1 MTTRPSFP
9 VWLIAALL
17 VLVAIAV
24 YWPATGHD
32 FVNYDD
38 PDYVTANPHVQ
49 GGLYWAGVKWA
60 FCNTQQAVYWAPLTW
75 LSHMVACQFFGLK
88 PWGHHLINVLLHAI
102 NTGLVFLVFKRMTG
116 TTWRSAILAALFGL
130 HPLRVES
137 VAWVTERKDVLS
149 GCFGLLCLWAY
160 ARYIEKSKVQSLKS
174 KVQGLESGVR
184 GSRFVV
190 RASRFEIR
198 PFHPRLWYW
207 TAVVMFALGLMSK
220 PMLVT
225 LPFVLLLLDYWPLGR
240 MTNAERRMQNAESGS
255 TLHALLPLLTEKLPF
270 FALAAAASV
279 VTFVVQKQGGALEP
293 IDYLPLG
300 ARGGNALI
308 SYGRYLGK
316 IFWPRNLAVFY
327 PHPGQWPL
335 AEVVLAGGVM
345 LGISGLLFMRRRRY
359 PFLLIGWLWFLGM
372 LVPAIGLIQ
381 SSSQAMAD
389 RFTYLPA
396 LGVMILAVW
405 GAYELTQRRRY
416 AVMALSVAGSA
427 AIVLCVVLTRQQ
439 LGHWK
444 DGEALFRQAV
454 GVTKDNWLALNN
466 LGCALVKKGQFD
478 EAISHYLEAL
488 RLKPGYA
495 MAYNNLGVALT
506 KKGQFDAGISQ
517 FQEALRLKPDYAE
530 ARYNF
535 GNALVRKGRI
545 DEGISEYRE
554 ALRHQPDYAD
564 AHCKLGI
571 ALVKKGQIDE
581 GISQYL
587 EALRLNPEDAEAH
600 CNLGVALV
608 RKGRVD
614 EGISQYVEALRLNPE
629 DAEAHYNYGNALMRR
644 NQIDEAIHQFEE
656 ALRRQPDYALAHYNL
671 GTALEQKGEIN
682 AAVRQFQETVRLQPN
697 DASAR
702 YNLGNALAEKGQMD
716 EAIRQF
722 QEALRRQ
729 PDYAEA
735 HSNLGIALA
744 RQNRIDEAIRQ
755 FEEALRLKPDDAQAR
770 NNLAR
775 AVEMKT
781 APPGP

>member
-1 MTTRPSFP
+1 
-9 VWLIAALL
+9 
-17 VLVAIAV
+17 
-24 YWPATGHD
+24 
-32 FVNYDD
+32 
-38 PDYVTANPHVQ
+38 
-49 GGLYWAGVKWA
+49 
-60 FCNTQQAVYWAPLTW
+60 
-75 LSHMVACQFFGLK
+75 
-88 PWGHHLINVLLHAI
+88 
-102 NTGLVFLVFKRMTG
+102 
-116 TTWRSAILAALFGL
+116 
-130 HPLRVES
+130 
-137 VAWVTERKDVLS
+137 
-149 GCFGLLCLWAY
+149 
-160 ARYIEKSKVQSLKS
+160 
-174 KVQGLESGVR
+174 
-184 GSRFVV
+184 
-190 RASRFEIR
+190 
-198 PFHPRLWYW
+198 
-207 TAVVMFALGLMSK
+207 MFALGLMSK

-240 MTNAERRMQNAESGS
+240 MTNAEGRMQNAESGS
-255 TLHALLPLLTEKLPF
+255 TLHAPRFTLHALLPLLTEKLPF
-270 FALAAAASV
+270 FVLAAAASV

-335 AEVVLAGGVM
+335 AEVLLAGGLM

-466 LGCALVKKGQFD
+466 LGCALVKKGQ
-478 EAISHYLEAL
+478 
-488 RLKPGYA
+488 
-495 MAYNNLGVALT
+495 
-506 KKGQFDAGISQ
+506 
-517 FQEALRLKPDYAE
+517 
-530 ARYNF
+530 
-535 GNALVRKGRI
+535 I
-545 DEGISEYRE
+545 DEGISQYRE

-608 RKGRVD
+608 RKGRFD
-614 EGISQYVEALRLNPE
+614 EGISQYVEALRLDPE

-722 QEALRRQ
+722 QEAVRLK

-775 AVEMKT
+775 AREMKI
-781 APPGP
+781 APAGP